1 MVVIVARGT
10 TGRKAQ
16 KDQEEIRKRMEEME
30 CHKADTTGLDLFC
43 RVPSTL
49 GKEPFALGKGFAKCG
64 TRQTGH
70 ETKSDGEEGFAECLF
85 SDTRQ
90 RVCRV

>member
-1 MVVIVARGT
+1 MEMTVARGT

-30 CHKADTTGLDLFC
+30 CHEADTTGLDYFAECL
-43 RVPSTL
+43 VHLAKNLLHSAMGLPSA
-49 GKEPFALGKGFAKCG
+49 ALGKQD
-64 TRQTGH
+64 TRK
-70 ETKSDGEEGFAECLF
+70 KSDGEEGFACLF

-90 RVCRV
+90 RVCHV